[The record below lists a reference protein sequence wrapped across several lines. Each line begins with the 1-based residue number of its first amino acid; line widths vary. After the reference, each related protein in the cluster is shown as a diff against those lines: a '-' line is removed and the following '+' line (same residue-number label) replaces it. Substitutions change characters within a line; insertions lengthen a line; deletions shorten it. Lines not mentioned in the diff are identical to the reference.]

1 MFNFP
6 GYADIELW
14 YKMGFWT
21 DDMVKEAVKCSAIT
35 ADQYKE
41 ITGKD
46 YAA

>member
-6 GYADIELW
+6 GYDDIAQW
-14 YKMGFWT
+14 FKAGFWSE
-21 DDMVKEAVKCSAIT
+21 DMVKEAVKCNAINEFQFK
-35 ADQYKE
+35 D